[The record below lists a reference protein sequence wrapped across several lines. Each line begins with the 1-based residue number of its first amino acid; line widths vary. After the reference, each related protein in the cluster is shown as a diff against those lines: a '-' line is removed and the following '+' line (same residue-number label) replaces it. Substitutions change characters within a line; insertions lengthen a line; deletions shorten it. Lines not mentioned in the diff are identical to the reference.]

1 MLDQLLEQAGE
12 LPPLPEIYIRVE
24 ELLASDASSASDI
37 GKVLQ
42 SDPALTARVLKLI
55 NSAFFGLSNE
65 VTSIPQAISLLG
77 RDQLKQVLVGSVL
90 SGVVKDFNLRDFPL
104 RNFWQHCIKSAI
116 IGRQLAMQNARII
129 DHEAFF
135 TIGLLH
141 DIGWLVIAKVNPGSF
156 MRISELALLENKD
169 ALEVEKDTLGVTHVE
184 VGVALL
190 QKWKMPE
197 LIIECVE
204 KHHYKDQNGSYFV
217 ETNIISLANQ
227 LSRFEL
233 DEISV
238 EVAFDAEDQESAME
252 KTLSGIANWEDSKCT
267 SEQIAIACGLADEQW
282 FEVMDTLGMNDFG
295 SANNEDEDPHFRTSF
310 QRM

>member
-24 ELLASDASSASDI
+24 ELLASEASSANDI

-90 SGVVKDFNLRDFPL
+90 SGVVKDFNLSDFPL

-156 MRISELALLENKD
+156 ARITEKALLENKD
-169 ALEVEKDTLGVTHVE
+169 TLEVEKDQLGVTHVE

-204 KHHYKDQNGSYFV
+204 NHHYNDHSGAYSV

-238 EVAFDAEDQESAME
+238 EVEFDAEDQESVME
-252 KTLSGIANWEDSKCT
+252 KTLAKIPNWEECKST
-267 SEQIAIACGLADEQW
+267 SEQIAIACRLAEEQW
-282 FEVMDTLGMNDFG
+282 FEVMDTLGMNDF
-295 SANNEDEDPHFRTSF
+295 ATTDNVDDEPQFRTNY
-310 QRM
+310 QHM